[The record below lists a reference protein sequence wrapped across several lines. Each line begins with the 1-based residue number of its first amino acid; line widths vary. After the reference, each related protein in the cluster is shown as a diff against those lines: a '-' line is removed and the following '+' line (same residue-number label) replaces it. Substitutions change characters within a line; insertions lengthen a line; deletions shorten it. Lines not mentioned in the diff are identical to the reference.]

1 MQNMISIKLLCSFI
15 ETTFRHGCSPVNLL
29 HIFRT
34 PFAKNIPEGLLL
46 HVITSSLS
54 NSGADL
60 KVTSDEH
67 VRITH
72 SEANIES
79 IPSNKVN
86 KIIKKKQVPEQ
97 KRHWL

>member
-1 MQNMISIKLLCSFI
+1 MQNVISIKLLCSFI
-15 ETTFRHGCSPVNLL
+15 ETTFRHGCSHVNLL

-34 PFAKNIPEGLLL
+34 PFAKNTSEGLLL
-46 HVITSSLS
+46 HLITSSLS
-54 NSGADL
+54 NGGADL
-60 KVTSDEH
+60 NLTIDEH

-86 KIIKKKQVPEQ
+86 
-97 KRHWL
+97 

>member
-1 MQNMISIKLLCSFI
+1 MQKIYRAKLMQNVVSIKLLCSFI
-15 ETTFRHGCSPVNLL
+15 ETTFRNGCSPVNLL

-34 PFAKNIPEGLLL
+34 PFAKNTSEGLLL
-46 HVITSSLS
+46 HVIKSPLS

-60 KVTSDEH
+60 KVKIDEH

-86 KIIKKKQVPEQ
+86 
-97 KRHWL
+97 